1 MIFGKV
7 QKRRGIGTVI
17 TTLIVLIASVVLGA
31 GVIFFG
37 GSLFQTNAQS
47 ESIKVT
53 NSHVWVSNNNTS
65 VAAFAVQNTGG
76 KPVSLNAISIRGL
89 SVPTASWYYNT
100 NSADASAANIQR
112 EFVHD
117 FVPSDGVN
125 VDGLAGA
132 EGFTQAAGPIS
143 MNQGEAKIIYLLDPA
158 NIDAIDAGN
167 NMTFSIQAGQASAVQ
182 SVAVVNAN

>member
-125 VDGLAGA
+125 TWQGGA
-132 EGFTQAAGPIS
+132 ECYLSLASF
-143 MNQGEAKIIYLLDPA
+143 IIWVMPA
-158 NIDAIDAGN
+158 RRWERSLPEIRN
-167 NMTFSIQAGQASAVQ
+167 V
-182 SVAVVNAN
+182 

>member
-53 NSHVWVSNNNTS
+53 NAHVWVNNTDTS

-76 KPVSLNAISIRGL
+76 KPVSLNAISIRGI

-100 NSADASAANIQR
+100 DSADASAANIQR
-112 EFVHD
+112 EFTHD
-117 FVPSDGVN
+117 YTPANGVN
-125 VDGLAGA
+125 VDSDGT
-132 EGFTQAAGPIS
+132 EESFTQAAGPIS
-143 MNQGEAKIIYLLDPA
+143 LNQGEAKIIYLLDPA